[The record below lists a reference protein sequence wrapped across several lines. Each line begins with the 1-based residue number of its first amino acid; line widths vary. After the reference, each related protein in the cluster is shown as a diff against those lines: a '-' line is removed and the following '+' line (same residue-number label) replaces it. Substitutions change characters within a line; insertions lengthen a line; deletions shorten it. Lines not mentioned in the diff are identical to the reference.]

1 MSRTKHPD
9 DPNFKPEDDRESNG
23 DVNALFSSFRLNESS
38 YRTFGR
44 HRSSK
49 TPELAKPVLAD
60 SSQPEPVRVGIF
72 SPMGGAGKSMLAA
85 SLGSILWQHGKRVLL
100 VDAAPWPTLAFHYGA
115 TTTRPGMRSFLAPGE
130 KELPVR
136 ILARDPNEPAIP
148 EINDHLR
155 TDAADYVLFDL
166 SGVSGQEL
174 MACLQ
179 VCQVLLIPLVPDPSA
194 VRYVEAITAL
204 LGTLPTAPDR
214 ILYVMNQMDE
224 LPLTKTVYASLNQLL
239 GDQLYKKPI
248 YRQAE
253 VQQSLAEGVVLPF
266 FAPKSQAAA
275 VCSEIAQWLEIPRSA
290 ALSKTQQRW
299 SER

>member
-1 MSRTKHPD
+1 MSRTNHPD

-44 HRSSK
+44 HRSPK
-49 TPELAKPVLAD
+49 PPEQAKPVLAD
-60 SSQPEPVRVGIF
+60 SSQPESVRIGIF

-85 SLGSILWQHGKRVLL
+85 CLGSILWQHGKRVLL

-115 TTTRPGMRSFLAPGE
+115 TTTRPGMRSFFAPGG

-155 TDAADYVLFDL
+155 TDPADYVLFDL

-174 MACLQ
+174 AACLQ

-204 LGTLPTAPDR
+204 LGTLPAPPDR
-214 ILYVMNQMDE
+214 ILYVVNQMDE
-224 LPLTKTVYASLNQLL
+224 LPLAKTVYASLNQLL

-253 VQQSLAEGVVLPF
+253 IQESLAEGVVLPF
-266 FAPKSQAAA
+266 FAPKSQAAV
-275 VCSEIAQWLEIPRSA
+275 VCNEIAQWLEIPRAA
-290 ALSKTQQRW
+290 ALSRTQQRW